1 MKSFPEQEYLNA
13 NPDVKEAVIN
23 GEFASGE
30 AHFLIYG
37 QWENRAGAP
46 EDDIEF
52 EQSYLGAN
60 PDVKEAVTKGHFRN
74 GRHHYDIYGKD
85 ENREGVI

>member
-13 NPDVKEAVIN
+13 NPDVKEAVMN

-52 EQSYLGAN
+52 EQFYL
-60 PDVKEAVTKGHFRN
+60 
-74 GRHHYDIYGKD
+74 
-85 ENREGVI
+85 

>member
-1 MKSFPEQEYLNA
+1 MKSFPEQEYLN
-13 NPDVKEAVIN
+13 
-23 GEFASGE
+23 
-30 AHFLIYG
+30 
-37 QWENRAGAP
+37 
-46 EDDIEF
+46 
-52 EQSYLGAN
+52 AN